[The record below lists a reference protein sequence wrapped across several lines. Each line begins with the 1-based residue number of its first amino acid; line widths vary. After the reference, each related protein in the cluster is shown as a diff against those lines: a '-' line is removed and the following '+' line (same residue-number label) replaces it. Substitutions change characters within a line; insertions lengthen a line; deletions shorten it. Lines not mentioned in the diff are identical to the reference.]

1 VPGTPASGQRRLLEG
16 RVALVTGAGRGIGRG
31 IARDL
36 AAAGARV
43 MAVART
49 EADLVSLQAEIGGA
63 YLAVSLVDEAGCIR
77 AVEETRAQLG
87 PIAILVNNAGDH
99 DAADGRAWEIDPA
112 DWRAK
117 LAVNVDAPFHL
128 TRLVLPGMLAAGW
141 GRIINIASTA
151 GLVGGA
157 DMATYVTSKHA
168 LVGFTRSVAID
179 AGGAGV
185 TSNAICPGWVR
196 TGSNEAPE
204 EVWAERAASYPAGR
218 TVSIDEVAALVVH
231 LASDAAS
238 GINGEAIRVALGS
251 TW

>member
-1 VPGTPASGQRRLLEG
+1 MS
-16 RVALVTGAGRGIGRG
+16 
-31 IARDL
+31 
-36 AAAGARV
+36 
-43 MAVART
+43 VART
-49 EADLVSLQAEIGGA
+49 ETELGSLQAEIGGA
-63 YLAVSLVDEAGCIR
+63 YLAVSLNDEAGCTQPWR
-77 AVEETRAQLG
+77 LPAPGSGLSRSSSTT
-87 PIAILVNNAGDH
+87 PGDG
-99 DAADGRAWEIDPA
+99 DSSDGRAWEIDPA

-117 LAVNVDAPFHL
+117 LALNVDAPFYL
-128 TRLVLPGMLAAGW
+128 TRLVLPAMLAAGQ

-168 LVGFTRSVAID
+168 LVGFTRAVAID
-179 AGGAGV
+179 AGAGGV
-185 TSNAICPGWVR
+185 TCNAICPGWVR

-218 TVSIDEVAALVVH
+218 TVSVDEVAALVVH

-238 GINGEAIRVALGS
+238 GVNGEAIRVALGS